1 MDYFLS
7 IDQGTTS
14 TRCILFD
21 QDGGINAT
29 HQIEFKQIF
38 PDNKS
43 VEHDANEILETVK
56 TCIQYVTK
64 GVEIESIKSIGI
76 TNQRETTVAWSKSTG
91 KPLYNAIV
99 WQDTRTQDICD
110 ELIADNLSLIHI

>member
-56 TCIQYVTK
+56 T
-64 GVEIESIKSIGI
+64 
-76 TNQRETTVAWSKSTG
+76 
-91 KPLYNAIV
+91 
-99 WQDTRTQDICD
+99 
-110 ELIADNLSLIHI
+110 

>member
-21 QDGGINAT
+21 QDGNIKNS
-29 HQIEFKQIF
+29 HQIELTQYF

-43 VEHDANEILETVK
+43 VEHDPIEIL
-56 TCIQYVTK
+56 
-64 GVEIESIKSIGI
+64 
-76 TNQRETTVAWSKSTG
+76 N
-91 KPLYNAIV
+91 
-99 WQDTRTQDICD
+99 
-110 ELIADNLSLIHI
+110 

>member
-21 QDGGINAT
+21 QDGGIKGT
-29 HQIEFKQIF
+29 HQVEFKQIF

-56 TCIQYVTK
+56 NLH
-64 GVEIESIKSIGI
+64 SICHKRYRV
-76 TNQRETTVAWSKSTG
+76 RE
-91 KPLYNAIV
+91 Y
-99 WQDTRTQDICD
+99 
-110 ELIADNLSLIHI
+110 

>member
-21 QDGGINAT
+21 QDGGIKET
-29 HQIEFKQIF
+29 HQVEFKQIF

-43 VEHDANEILETVK
+43 VEHDANEILETVNSFE
-56 TCIQYVTK
+56 TCQNYMIYYY
-64 GVEIESIKSIGI
+64 
-76 TNQRETTVAWSKSTG
+76 R
-91 KPLYNAIV
+91 
-99 WQDTRTQDICD
+99 
-110 ELIADNLSLIHI
+110 LI

>member
-21 QDGGINAT
+21 QDGGIKGT
-29 HQIEFKQIF
+29 HQVEFKQIF

-56 TCIQYVTK
+56 TCIQYVIKDT
-64 GVEIESIKSIGI
+64 ELESCL
-76 TNQRETTVAWSKSTG
+76 
-91 KPLYNAIV
+91 LYTSPSPR
-99 WQDTRTQDICD
+99 DG
-110 ELIADNLSLIHI
+110 LLSRMPSSA